1 MVLLSLLHLISY
13 RLKIVFSPRYTRLA
27 PFLPWVTKLV
37 SLFLIN
43 LPHQTLCLCGKLKHL
58 QEQVSTIVRFT
69 WHFCIC
75 GGKRGKEKVEKWA
88 LMQEP
93 ASTTWWSI
101 GRGTCME
108 VVRNRE
114 THAGRSAAVKMI
126 MASQIMGPHLSSSKS
141 LSNHTALRLQQPTPS
156 SSRVSVEPTRRNC
169 PAAYGAGK
177 APPSTFKYNYSLRWM
192 RLVEGI
198 V

>member
-1 MVLLSLLHLISY
+1 M
-13 RLKIVFSPRYTRLA
+13 
-27 PFLPWVTKLV
+27 
-37 SLFLIN
+37 
-43 LPHQTLCLCGKLKHL
+43 
-58 QEQVSTIVRFT
+58 RFT

-126 MASQIMGPHLSSSKS
+126 MASQITGPHLSSSNS

-169 PAAYGAGK
+169 P
-177 APPSTFKYNYSLRWM
+177 PPTAQEKPRP
-192 RLVEGI
+192 RLLNSIQYTNFVSMDCARAMEQS

>member
-13 RLKIVFSPRYTRLA
+13 RLKIIFSPKYTRLA

-37 SLFLIN
+37 YLFLIN

-58 QEQVSTIVRFT
+58 QEQVKVSTIVHFT

-114 THAGRSAAVKMI
+114 THAGRSAVVKMI
-126 MASQIMGPHLSSSKS
+126 MASQITGPHLSSSNS

-169 PAAYGAGK
+169 PAYRAGK
-177 APPSTFKYNYSLRWM
+177 APPSTLK
-192 RLVEGI
+192 
-198 V
+198 

>member
-1 MVLLSLLHLISY
+1 MKWCLDEVLSALNILATQVPNAQVLISFSLLSLLHLISY
-13 RLKIVFSPRYTRLA
+13 RLKIFFSPRYTCLA

-58 QEQVSTIVRFT
+58 QEQVKVSTIVRFT

-108 VVRNRE
+108 VVRNLGDSR
-114 THAGRSAAVKMI
+114 RS
-126 MASQIMGPHLSSSKS
+126 Q
-141 LSNHTALRLQQPTPS
+141 
-156 SSRVSVEPTRRNC
+156 RR
-169 PAAYGAGK
+169 
-177 APPSTFKYNYSLRWM
+177 S
-192 RLVEGI
+192 
-198 V
+198 